1 MRGRKES
8 CGLSEAI
15 QNLPPE
21 LREMNLKENIAIKI
35 EEKKEMGWGKVQ
47 ENIPKLPFCEFKQQ
61 IVPMVICVEYLDCY
75 FEGSCFPCF
84 QREGNLHK
92 ASLSRPMELIE
103 ADPEYKN
110 FLEICSWNG
119 HNWHEWFLFGRER

>member
-1 MRGRKES
+1 MSQAPNKCGWLMRGRRES

-75 FEGSCFPCF
+75 FEGCCFPCF

-92 ASLSRPMELIE
+92 A
-103 ADPEYKN
+103 
-110 FLEICSWNG
+110 
-119 HNWHEWFLFGRER
+119 